1 MRNMRNHKFKVLV
14 LSCLI
19 LVILIPGCSRAGSS
33 MNGSGNIIDQNLKV
47 IDFNSIN
54 VLGPFTLE
62 ISRADS
68 YQVTLSTDDN
78 LINRLQTSLE
88 RRTLKVRIEAPATFF
103 PTSLKIRIT
112 MPDITSLNL
121 SEGAKA
127 SFTGFK
133 SVSDFTLFL
142 SDNSVVIGDLD
153 AIITRFHLAKS
164 SQVSLT
170 GSAMRLE
177 LECSKSKLDLEKFSL
192 ITAQVKLEEASEAVL
207 DVAGRFDVALNG
219 ASKIYYLGN
228 PLFSNTTISGGSSMI
243 RK

>member
-1 MRNMRNHKFKVLV
+1 
-14 LSCLI
+14 
-19 LVILIPGCSRAGSS
+19 

-54 VLGPFTLE
+54 VLGPFTME

-78 LINRLQTSLE
+78 LINRLQISLE

-133 SVSDFTLFL
+133 AVSDFTLFL
-142 SDNSVVIGDLD
+142 SDDSVVIGDLD
-153 AIITRFHLAKS
+153 AIITRFHLSKS

-170 GSAMRLE
+170 GSAMRME
-177 LECSKSKLDLEKFSL
+177 LECAGSKLDLEKFSL

-207 DVAGRFDVALNG
+207 DVAGRFDVVLNG

-228 PLFSNTTISGGSSMI
+228 PLFSNTSISGGSSMI
-243 RK
+243 HK